1 MGPTASGKT
10 AAALGVARRFPVE
23 IISVDS
29 AQVYRGMDIGTA
41 KPDARTLREAPH
53 HLIDIIDPTER
64 FSAADFCARALDLM
78 ACITAAG
85 RVPLLVGGTMLYF
98 KALQEGLSDLPE
110 ADPAIRL
117 VIDTM
122 AREVGWPA
130 LHEELARLDPET
142 AERLDPHDAQ
152 RIQRALEVIHATDRP
167 LSQLIR
173 ERKPEGLPY
182 RVIAASLEPS
192 DRGALHT
199 RIAERFE
206 TMLELGLIG
215 EVRGLKT
222 RFDLDPD
229 LPSMRCVGYRQ
240 TWDYVDG
247 KLSLAQLRERGVA
260 ATRQLAKRQL
270 TWLRPLRDVARF
282 DSLSSNAA
290 AQVLEHF
297 RHALEES
304 HNHLLSDRIAIEQ
317 GAMRERTRA

>member
-10 AAALGVARRFPVE
+10 AAALLIAQRFPVE

-53 HLIDIIDPTER
+53 HLIDILDPTKR
-64 FSAADFCARALDLM
+64 SSAGDFCERALGLM
-78 ACITAAG
+78 TRITAAG

-98 KALQEGLSDLPE
+98 KALQDGLSDLPE

-117 VIDTM
+117 VLETR

-130 LHEELARLDPET
+130 LHDELAGLDPDT
-142 AERLDPHDAQ
+142 AGRLDPHDAQ
-152 RIQRALEVIHATDRP
+152 RIQRALEVIHATGRP

-173 ERKPEGLPY
+173 ERKPDGLPY

-192 DRGALHT
+192 DRGALHE
-199 RIAERFE
+199 RITQRFE

-215 EVRGLKT
+215 ELRGLRG
-222 RFDLDPD
+222 RFDLDAD

-247 KLSLAQLRERGVA
+247 RLSFAQLRERGVA

-270 TWLRPLRDVARF
+270 TWLRPMRNVARF
-282 DSLSSNAA
+282 DSLCTDAGA
-290 AQVLEHF
+290 KVLDHF
-297 RHALEES
+297 RYALEAR
-304 HNHLLSDRIAIEQ
+304 HNSGLRD
-317 GAMRERTRA
+317 